1 MTRREEEASAWF
13 ARMRGPDAAEHRGAF
28 EAWRRDPAN
37 AAAYADAEEDW
48 LEVGGL
54 PPEDRV
60 IAGPAEHRQRW
71 SPVRWAVAATL
82 FLALALGAGWYL
94 RPGSDGR
101 QIAERAPTDRAA
113 TATATDRKV
122 ELADGSV
129 AILMHGARITAE
141 MGGERRQIT
150 LLGGRARF
158 IVAHDAARP
167 FVVRAGGSETIAL
180 GTVFEVDIRGAQPL
194 VHLISGSVEVRAER
208 SRRAVRLAPGESAEI
223 DGADTRRVAAEMS
236 KSGITILQAERLA
249 LGEIVERANR
259 LGGPPIR
266 LADPE
271 LASRRVSGRFDISN
285 SDALARKLAAALDLE
300 LIDDRDGPILRAK
313 NGKDKKSGE

>member
-13 ARMRGPDAAEHRGAF
+13 ARMRGPDAAAHRGAF
-28 EAWRRDPAN
+28 EDWRRDPAN

-48 LEVGGL
+48 LAVGGL

-60 IAGPAEHRQRW
+60 IAGPAKDSQGW

-94 RPGSDGR
+94 RPDSGVQ
-101 QIAERAPTDRAA
+101 QIAERAPADRSAM
-113 TATATDRKV
+113 ATDRKL
-122 ELADGSV
+122 ELADGSI
-129 AILMHGARITAE
+129 AILMHGARITAD
-141 MGGERRQIT
+141 MDGDRREIT

-167 FVVRAGGSETIAL
+167 FIVRAGGSETIAL

-194 VHLISGSVEVRAER
+194 VQLISGAVEVRAGQ
-208 SRRAVRLAPGESAEI
+208 SKRAVRLAPGESAEI
-223 DGADTRRVAAEMS
+223 DGTDTRRVAAEMS
-236 KSGITILQAERLA
+236 NAGITILQAERLV
-249 LGEIVERANR
+249 LGEVVERANR
-259 LGGPPIR
+259 LGGAPIR
-266 LADPE
+266 LADPD

-285 SDALARKLAAALDLE
+285 SEALARKLAAALDLD
-300 LIDDRDGPILRAK
+300 IVGGPDGPILRAK
-313 NGKDKKSGE
+313 SQKDKKTGE